1 MDGCL
6 QDAVELPCFT
16 RGVPGY
22 EMGEIP
28 SLGRLFARVGFEL
41 LFNQFCIMVTRVQYD
56 AVLQGKRL
64 AGSQYQRPI
73 FALGPFVK
81 GFEAKRVGREKPVG
95 SHVPM

>member
-1 MDGCL
+1 
-6 QDAVELPCFT
+6 
-16 RGVPGY
+16 
-22 EMGEIP
+22 
-28 SLGRLFARVGFEL
+28 
-41 LFNQFCIMVTRVQYD
+41 MVTRVQYD

-73 FALGPFVK
+73 FALGPFVE